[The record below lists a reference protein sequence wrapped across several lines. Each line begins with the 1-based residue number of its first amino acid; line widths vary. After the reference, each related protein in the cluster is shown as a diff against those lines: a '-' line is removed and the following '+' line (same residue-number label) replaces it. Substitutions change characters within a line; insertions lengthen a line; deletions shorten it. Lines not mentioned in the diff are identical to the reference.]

1 MHVDIAQTE
10 QRTAVVVE
18 KSDGAMLVRRGLLT
32 ALLAVFLFLV
42 FFFYNF
48 QTVLVD
54 GHSMEPTLKDKQRI
68 LVCKALWLV
77 GAPKKGDIVVVR
89 GDVPGDYLVK
99 RVYATEGQQVDY
111 AYQPENYDFSLGK
124 YVVPEGHV
132 YVLGDN
138 LSMSEDS
145 REFGP
150 VPLTKILGKVV
161 EY

>member
-1 MHVDIAQTE
+1 MDVDITQTK
-10 QRTAVVVE
+10 QLAAVVVG
-18 KSDGAMLVRRGLLT
+18 KSHGPQLVRR
-32 ALLAVFLFLV
+32 ALLAALFSVFLFLV

-48 QTVLVD
+48 QTVVVV
-54 GHSMEPTLKDKQRI
+54 GHSMEPTLRDKQRI

-77 GAPKKGDIVVVR
+77 GAPQKGDIVVIR
-89 GDVPGDYLVK
+89 GDVPGEYVVK
-99 RVYATEGQQVDY
+99 RVYATERQQVDY
-111 AYQPENYDFSLGK
+111 SYQPDNYDFSKGK

-138 LSMSEDS
+138 LTVSEDS

-150 VPLTKILGKVV
+150 IPLQRILGKVV

>member
-10 QRTAVVVE
+10 QRAAVVVQE
-18 KSDGAMLVRRGLLT
+18 SDRALLVRRGLLT

-48 QTVLVD
+48 QTVVVD

-150 VPLTKILGKVV
+150 VPLRRILGKVV

>member
-10 QRTAVVVE
+10 QRAAVVVQ
-18 KSDGAMLVRRGLLT
+18 KSDGALLVRRGLLT

-150 VPLTKILGKVV
+150 VPLRKILGKVV